1 MWAFDDSLSIL
12 CRVLALFQVRE
23 KRLVG
28 GAPRKFLCGLG
39 PKGGQLHRRLKAML
53 MLTGGLVL
61 SACSGTGDLGS
72 NSGPAPANYS
82 ASAPAATTGAV
93 DAYRLG
99 SGDKLSVNVFGEN
112 ELSGEFL
119 VGDDGRVDLPLIG
132 AVPAQG
138 QTVTQ
143 FQNAVVARYS
153 AGYLKDPKVSVSV
166 LNYRPF
172 FIQGEVG
179 KGGEYPYKA
188 GLTVREAVAIAG
200 GFTYRAN
207 TDKVFIRRAG
217 ADREVEVSLAQRVPI
232 NPGDIVRV
240 PERFF

>member
-1 MWAFDDSLSIL
+1 MDWLIRSLLAVFELVIL
-12 CRVLALFQVRE
+12 A
-23 KRLVG
+23 G
-28 GAPRKFLCGLG
+28 
-39 PKGGQLHRRLKAML
+39 
-53 MLTGGLVL
+53 
-61 SACSGTGDLGS
+61 CSGSGS
-72 NSGPAPANYS
+72 DFGMSGTPAPTTYT
-82 ASAPAATTGAV
+82 APAPSTSSI

-99 SGDKLSVNVFGEN
+99 AGDKLSVNVFGEN

-132 AVPAQG
+132 AVQAQG
-138 QTVTQ
+138 QTVNE

-188 GLTVREAVAIAG
+188 GLTIQDAVAIAG
-200 GFTYRAN
+200 GYTYRAN
-207 TDKVFIRRAG
+207 TNKAFVRRAG
-217 ADREVEVSLAQRVPI
+217 ADREVEVELNQRVAI
-232 NPGDIVRV
+232 NPGDIVRI